1 MGLRAVQRLAV
12 PRQAGVVVMLR
23 FQWDSLRRGDLVL
36 VHDAAGPTCA
46 DAGRHRSR
54 RHPTGRPDVPVRY
67 TDGADAGEVVRPGR
81 FATHFDPLDDEGDC
95 WRCHDL
101 LEAG

>member
-36 VHDAAGPTCA
+36 VRDVAVPDADVTDLA
-46 DAGRHRSR
+46 DTA
-54 RHPTGRPDVPVRY
+54 PAVPVP
-67 TDGADAGEVVRPGR
+67 V
-81 FATHFDPLDDEGDC
+81 DDEGDG
-95 WRCHDL
+95 WDGHDL
-101 LEAG
+101 RQAG